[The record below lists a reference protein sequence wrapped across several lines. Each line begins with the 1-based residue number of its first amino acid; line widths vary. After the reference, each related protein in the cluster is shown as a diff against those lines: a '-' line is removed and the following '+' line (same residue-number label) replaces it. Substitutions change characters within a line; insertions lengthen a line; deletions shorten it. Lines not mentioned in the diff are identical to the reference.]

1 VTRGLAAMLAAAILL
16 NASLPAAR
24 AQAQAAGPFPE
35 VPLPK
40 PVVRPHRWAYASIV
54 AGLGLAGASFALERS
69 GDRTYDRYLTS
80 TDPGEITRLYDRAR
94 LEDNLSTASLLGG
107 EALVTFGLYLRFLR
121 RPAGERVGLEWRP
134 DRCAVALRF

>member
-1 VTRGLAAMLAAAILL
+1 MTRGLAAMLAAVILL

-54 AGLGLAGASFALERS
+54 AGLGLAGASFALERLRQVVV
-69 GDRTYDRYLTS
+69 GPREPVAVAVCPQS
-80 TDPGEITRLYDRAR
+80 TPEGASPVHVS
-94 LEDNLSTASLLGG
+94 STAGNLGHRLPIP
-107 EALVTFGLYLRFLR
+107 E
-121 RPAGERVGLEWRP
+121 PP
-134 DRCAVALRF
+134 